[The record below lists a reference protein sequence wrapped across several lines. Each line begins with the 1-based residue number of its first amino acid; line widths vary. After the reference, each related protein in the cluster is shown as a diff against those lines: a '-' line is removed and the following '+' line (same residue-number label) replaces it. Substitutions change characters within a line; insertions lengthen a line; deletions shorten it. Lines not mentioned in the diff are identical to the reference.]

1 VFGSFRQAQCQNIL
15 GEKRMNYSKL
25 FRWGGFLN
33 IVISIVFLLW
43 WGLMAVIVVLSGN
56 LNLSTL
62 ELVRLN
68 GYQIQSI
75 IGLFACILAP
85 IGLMGLYMPCA
96 EKVGKLGLI
105 GTLLSCLGVILYG
118 CMQFDET
125 FTWPILAVKAPAL
138 LETGGLMSDV
148 AYLSI
153 FLLMGLILALGFI
166 LFGIAIWRARVFPRW
181 TVMFFTF
188 GAVLFGIGMA
198 IPIRTIGLI
207 LWIIGWEQMGY
218 LLWKEKTS

>member
-1 VFGSFRQAQCQNIL
+1 MI
-15 GEKRMNYSKL
+15 YSKL
-25 FRWGGFLN
+25 TRWAGFLN

-43 WGLMAVIVVLSGN
+43 WGSMAVIVVLSGN

-68 GYQIQSI
+68 GYQFQSI

-85 IGLMGLYMPCA
+85 IGIMGLYLPFA

-105 GTLLSCLGVILYG
+105 GFLLSSIGVILYG

-138 LETGGLMSDV
+138 LESSGLMSN
-148 AYLSI
+148 ASYMSI
-153 FLLMGLILALGFI
+153 FILMGVIRAIGLI
-166 LFGIAIWRARVFPRW
+166 LFGIAHWRARVFPRW
-181 TVMFFTF
+181 TVLFFTL
-188 GAVLFGIGMA
+188 GSVLFGIGMA

-207 LWIIGWEQMGY
+207 LWVIGWARMGN
-218 LLWKEKTS
+218 LLWQKKTS